1 MVSRT
6 NKIEIG
12 WTFAV
17 VVLLVGLV
25 VWSTFVLFNIS
36 GTPPPGNPTE
46 FVKVVG
52 EQWSWE
58 FCYYSN
64 NSCFTS
70 QYNSQTNTVTG
81 GALWASAGAVVQI
94 NVTSV
99 DVDHSFY
106 MPQLGVQI
114 NAIPGVVNT
123 INFQVPSNAA
133 PGTQYIIECTEFCG
147 TFHGTM
153 RSFLV
158 VT

>member
-6 NKIEIG
+6 NKIEIA
-12 WTFAV
+12 WTLAV
-17 VVLLVGLV
+17 VVLLAGIV
-25 VWSTFVLFNIS
+25 VWSTFVLYDIS
-36 GTPPPGNPTE
+36 GSPPPGNPTE
-46 FVKVVG
+46 FVHVIG

-58 FCYYSN
+58 FCYQN

-70 QYNSQTNTVTG
+70 EYNAGTNTVSG
-81 GALWASAGAVVQI
+81 GALWAAPGTVVQI
-94 NVTSV
+94 NVTSA

-114 NAIPGVVNT
+114 NAIPGRTNT
-123 INFQVPSNAA
+123 INFQVPNSS

-147 TFHGTM
+147 TYHGTM